1 MVHPVVSDDDFD
13 VSAYYLCNRSVF
25 HDSIEKTIAK
35 LVIIIGNASNNKVK
49 AKVFCENRTVFIAVF
64 TRHGQLMMSVAAK
77 IDQQNIFFESMQ
89 LSIKFILFL
98 EFVLLASDYSQL
110 EYPLMSL
117 LRTSS

>member
-13 VSAYYLCNRSVF
+13 VSAFYLCNRSVF

-49 AKVFCENRTVFIAVF
+49 AKAICENQTVFIAVF
-64 TRHGQLMMSVAAK
+64 TRHVSSMMSAVAK

-98 EFVLLASDYSQL
+98 EFVLLASNYSQF
-110 EYPLMSL
+110 EYPLMSV
-117 LRTSS
+117 LRTLN